1 MSGPDSICPRCGFD
15 LATTKYLTLDNA
27 TDTELCDVACKVAFP
42 GSSVTPIQAV
52 RELARRAMQIKTG
65 HERAHQAL
73 AVFEQIKEL
82 LK

>member
-1 MSGPDSICPRCGFD
+1 
-15 LATTKYLTLDNA
+15 
-27 TDTELCDVACKVAFP
+27 
-42 GSSVTPIQAV
+42 
-52 RELARRAMQIKTG
+52 MQIKTG